1 MSDKKFIL
9 FVLPDMKEKPG
20 IADVTANFA
29 YDPSTVGLAA
39 ESDYFFLAAFS
50 ARFNAWED
58 AT

>member
-1 MSDKKFIL
+1 M

-29 YDPSTVGLAA
+29 YASGTVGLAA